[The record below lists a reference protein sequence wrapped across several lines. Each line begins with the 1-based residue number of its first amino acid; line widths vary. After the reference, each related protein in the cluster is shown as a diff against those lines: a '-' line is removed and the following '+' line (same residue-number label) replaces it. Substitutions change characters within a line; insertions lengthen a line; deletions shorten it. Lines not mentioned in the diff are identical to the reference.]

1 MTTKA
6 NSLDEKLEDITL
18 KKVEDSESSAVKKL
32 KNLSVRRKL
41 TILSRTF
48 IFGMILITVF
58 GAAGLWMVRQ
68 QSMIMAEQRMPA
80 VMLAQDIN
88 TLASEYQRL
97 QYAWIIAMAQGTDGS
112 RYQELMEHSNLLLQ
126 EEMKLYETY
135 LRKGDRPLLDS
146 LKESWQTYLSTT
158 QTILNM
164 GSGADEEAF
173 LILEQ
178 QGQESYENFRTKME
192 ELIQKNMDESSD
204 STIKINTTYIFSMI
218 LMVGF
223 AVAAVVIGG
232 MISTGIRLLIIRSL
246 KFIRTALRELQEG
259 NLDATLD
266 YESKDEFGQ
275 LSNDIREF
283 MSNLEEII
291 KDENMILARMSR
303 GDFNISSNIKEKYQG
318 DFKLILDSMTEIK
331 HRLGS
336 TLSNIQDA
344 SVQVNAASE
353 QMAISAQTLAEGS
366 AEQSD
371 SVAGILSM
379 VHDMEAK
386 AATGAKRAGEAS
398 DHASDVKLQAANGNR
413 QMNSMMEEMQVISAT
428 SREIGTII
436 DSIEEIASQTNL
448 LALNASIE
456 AARAGDSGRG
466 FAVVAEEIGKLATQ
480 SAEAA
485 TNTRNLIQKS
495 IYQVA
500 RGDEIAQATAKAF
513 AAVNEGIVKVVDLNS
528 LVREDCEN
536 QAAAVREIN
545 QSVEVISGVIQS
557 NSAAAQE
564 TSATS
569 EELAAHATTLQD
581 MLGRFTF
588 SR

>member
-6 NSLDEKLEDITL
+6 NLLDEKLEDITL

-68 QSMIMAEQRMPA
+68 QSMIMAEKRMPA

-112 RYQELMEHSNLLLQ
+112 RYQELMEHSNVLLQ

-173 LILEQ
+173 LLLEQ

-192 ELIQKNMDESSD
+192 ELIQKNMEESSD

-318 DFKLILDSMTEIK
+318 DLIP
-331 HRLGS
+331 
-336 TLSNIQDA
+336 
-344 SVQVNAASE
+344 
-353 QMAISAQTLAEGS
+353 
-366 AEQSD
+366 
-371 SVAGILSM
+371 
-379 VHDMEAK
+379 
-386 AATGAKRAGEAS
+386 
-398 DHASDVKLQAANGNR
+398 
-413 QMNSMMEEMQVISAT
+413 
-428 SREIGTII
+428 
-436 DSIEEIASQTNL
+436 
-448 LALNASIE
+448 
-456 AARAGDSGRG
+456 
-466 FAVVAEEIGKLATQ
+466 
-480 SAEAA
+480 
-485 TNTRNLIQKS
+485 
-495 IYQVA
+495 
-500 RGDEIAQATAKAF
+500 
-513 AAVNEGIVKVVDLNS
+513 
-528 LVREDCEN
+528 
-536 QAAAVREIN
+536 
-545 QSVEVISGVIQS
+545 
-557 NSAAAQE
+557 
-564 TSATS
+564 
-569 EELAAHATTLQD
+569 
-581 MLGRFTF
+581 
-588 SR
+588 